1 MSDFQY
7 QEVAKSLGI
16 VKGGNYLE
24 FEPES
29 DFLGIIGVEG
39 KGGKLKIKDSS
50 FTNNYLLYCGVIAV
64 SNGQF
69 EDQNSFYSNNA
80 AI

>member
-1 MSDFQY
+1 M
-7 QEVAKSLGI
+7 
-16 VKGGNYLE
+16 E

-64 SNGQF
+64 SNG
-69 EDQNSFYSNNA
+69 
-80 AI
+80 